1 MNGRHYTIMTL
12 DDHHAAARE
21 WSVAHRSVAD
31 FEAITRFGMRLPGE
45 VRADLNRIRM
55 DLDKIRGGMHTMQS
69 RSLPGHMEADPCWQ
83 EITLMGTSGSARRA
97 PTALTLDQHIAAAR
111 ALGTAKFAVLRFL
124 AAVSDRRHL
133 PVRILDL
140 GLRVEHRIHAVRC
153 AMSDVQYAT
162 RRAPDRLVD
171 CWLGHFNYFDGDL
184 GIPQVEVGSR
194 TTLEAK

>member
-1 MNGRHYTIMTL
+1 MNGRQYAIMTL

-21 WSVAHRSVAD
+21 WSIAHRSVAD
-31 FEAITRFGMRLPGE
+31 FEAITRFGLPLPSE
-45 VRADLNRIRM
+45 VRANLKRIRM
-55 DLDKIRGGMHTMQS
+55 DLDKIRCGMHAMQT
-69 RSLPGHMEADPCWQ
+69 RTLPGHAEADRCWQ
-83 EITLMGTSGSARRA
+83 EITSTGTSAGARRA
-97 PTALTLDQHIAAAR
+97 ATALSLDQHIDAAR

-124 AAVSDRRHL
+124 AIVSDRLHL

-153 AMSDVQYAT
+153 AMDDVQYAT
-162 RRAPDRLVD
+162 LRGPDRLVD

-194 TTLEAK
+194 ITLEAK